1 MTNSWISTS
10 GWAMTA
16 AAGAA
21 LVGVLAATVPAT
33 AATPGSRMA
42 ASAPPLATISVA
54 APSVAHGAP
63 GGTLDR
69 AALRAALSGL
79 PDDHVRGAM
88 VKVSGRDGRW
98 TGTAGEWEAPADTP
112 FPIGSI
118 TKLFTSSIALQ
129 LVGEGRLSLGDTV
142 QELLP
147 GLLPASYAPIT
158 VGQLLSHSSGLQKP
172 ECYEPG
178 TPVESV
184 TSALSCGTPTTP
196 GATVQYNGIN
206 SFIVGLVIE
215 KVTGRTY
222 GAELRD
228 RVLRPLHLRHTS
240 LPSDDLAWAEG
251 GMVSTAPELTRFM
264 DALLRGDLLEPAERR
279 LLFTTPPIPEAAFSY
294 GGLTRIRLPGGGP
307 LVWGKTGTNRGHTS
321 GVFATPDLDRVVV
334 YSTLPTGKD
343 VDEEVARVIRIA
355 QAGFK
360 GYEERRESRPAVP
373 LPRS

>member
-1 MTNSWISTS
+1 MTNSRISRS

-33 AATPGSRMA
+33 AATPGARTAPSA
-42 ASAPPLATISVA
+42 APPAAISVT
-54 APSVAHGAP
+54 APPVAHGAP

-69 AALRAALSGL
+69 AALRAALAGL

-98 TGTAGEWEAPADTP
+98 TGTSGEWTAPADAR
-112 FPIGSI
+112 FPVGSV
-118 TKLFTSSIALQ
+118 TKLFTSAVALQ
-129 LVGEGRLSLGDTV
+129 LVGEGRLSLDDTV

-147 GLLPASYAPIT
+147 GLLPSSYAPIT
-158 VGQLLSHSSGLQKP
+158 VGQLLSHTSGLQKP
-172 ECYEPG
+172 ECYRPG
-178 TPVESV
+178 TPLESV
-184 TSALSCGTPTTP
+184 TSALSCGTPTAP
-196 GATVQYNGIN
+196 GATVRYNGVN
-206 SFIVGLVIE
+206 YFIVGLIVE

-222 GAELRD
+222 GSELCD
-228 RVLRPLHLRHTS
+228 RVLRPLRLRDTS
-240 LPSDDLAWAEG
+240 LPADDVAWAEG
-251 GMVSTAPELTRFM
+251 GMVSTAPDLTRFM
-264 DALLRGDLLEPAERR
+264 NSLLRGDLLAPAERR
-279 LLFTTPPIPEAAFSY
+279 LLSTTPPIPGADFSY

-307 LVWGKTGTNRGHTS
+307 LVWGKTGTNHGHTS

-334 YSTLPTGKD
+334 YSTLPTGED
-343 VDEEVARVIRIA
+343 VDQEVARVIRIA

-360 GYEERRESRPAVP
+360 GYEERRGKRPAAP

>member
-1 MTNSWISTS
+1 MTNSRISTS

-33 AATPGSRMA
+33 AATPGSRTG
-42 ASAPPLATISVA
+42 ASAAPLATISVA
-54 APSVAHGAP
+54 TPPDAHGALS
-63 GGTLDR
+63 GTVDR
-69 AALRAALSGL
+69 AALRAALAGL
-79 PDDHVRGAM
+79 PDEYVRGAM

-98 TGTAGEWEAPADTP
+98 TGTAGEWTAPADAP
-112 FPIGSI
+112 FAIGSV
-118 TKLFTSSIALQ
+118 TKLFTSAMALQ
-129 LVGEGRLSLGDTV
+129 LVGEGRLSLDDTV

-147 GLLPASYAPIT
+147 GLLPASYSPIT

-172 ECYEPG
+172 ECFKPG
-178 TPVESV
+178 TPVEIV
-184 TSALSCGTPTTP
+184 TSAVSCGTPTTP

-206 SFIVGLVIE
+206 YFIVGLVVE

-222 GAELRD
+222 REELRD
-228 RVLRPLHLRHTS
+228 RVLRPLGLRHTS
-240 LPSDDLAWAEG
+240 LPADDWAWAEG

-264 DALLRGDLLEPAERR
+264 NALMRGGLLEPAERK
-279 LLFTTPPIPEAAFSY
+279 LLFTTPPIPGASFSH
-294 GGLTRIRLPGGGP
+294 GGLTRTRLPDGGP
-307 LVWGKTGTNRGHTS
+307 LVWGKTGTNRGYTS

-343 VDEEVARVIRIA
+343 VDQEVARVIRIA

-360 GYEERRESRPAVP
+360 GYEERRKSRPAT
-373 LPRS
+373 LPQP